1 MFLTPRIFGIT
12 IIVLYYMTA
21 ICAALTWALQAP
33 VGDFWHMDGHVAG
46 VLCASAVAMHILMY
60 FDPSFGF
67 RKED

>member
-21 ICAALTWALQAP
+21 TCAAFTWALQAP

-46 VLCASAVAMHILMY
+46 VLCASAVAIHIFMY
-60 FDPSFGF
+60 LDPSFGF